1 MGMCSCE
8 YTVSAQTQHRGNYDN
23 IIIKLHF
30 LTLFFRRLRNAK
42 IYCYY
47 YNTSSIKM
55 WKLLKFN
62 M

>member
-23 IIIKLHF
+23 NIIKLQF
-30 LTLFFRRLRNAK
+30 LTLFFRRLTNAN

-47 YNTSSIKM
+47 YNTSSIKSVEIV
-55 WKLLKFN
+55 KI
-62 M
+62 